1 MGTAVV
7 GVDACPRGWVFVVL
21 RGSRAEAGFIPTI
34 DRLAAEAPG
43 VTVIGVDIPIGL
55 VERGHRA
62 ADLAGRKALGS
73 RSSTLFLTPVRAA
86 VEAADHAQ
94 ASAIEMTVNGV
105 GTSRQAFG
113 LSARIL
119 EVERWLSE
127 APCDVL
133 EVHPELS
140 FASMTGA
147 VLPTSK
153 RTWSGAVARRRA
165 LSAAGV
171 DLSTLDPTR
180 TGPAAVDD
188 VLDAAAVAW
197 SARRAARGQARTL
210 PDPPV
215 LLPCGRSM
223 AITI

>member
-1 MGTAVV
+1 MDAAVV
-7 GVDACPRGWVFVVL
+7 GVDACPRGWVFVTL
-21 RGSRAEAGFIPTI
+21 RAGHAEAGFVPTI
-34 DRLAAEAPG
+34 DALSMAAAG
-43 VTVIGVDIPIGL
+43 AQVIGVDIPIGL

-62 ADLAGRKALGS
+62 PDVAGRKALGS

-94 ASAIEMTVNGV
+94 ASAIELAINGV

-119 EVERWLSE
+119 EVERWLAD

-140 FASMTGA
+140 FAAMTGG
-147 VLPTSK
+147 VLRSSK
-153 RTWSGAVARRRA
+153 RTWTGAVARQRA
-165 LSAAGV
+165 LAAAGV
-171 DLSTLDPTR
+171 DLSNVDPAM
-180 TGPAAVDD
+180 TGPASVDD

-197 SARRAARGQARTL
+197 SAWRAARGQARTL

-215 LLPCGRSM
+215 TLSSGRLM
-223 AITI
+223 AITV

>member
-1 MGTAVV
+1 METAVV

-21 RGSRAEAGFIPTI
+21 RGLRAEAGFIPKI
-34 DRLAAEAPG
+34 DRLPAAAPG
-43 VTVIGVDIPIGL
+43 ATVIGVDIPIGL
-55 VERGHRA
+55 VESGHRA

-94 ASAIEMTVNGV
+94 ASAIELKVNGV

-119 EVERWLSE
+119 EVEQWLSD

-140 FASMTGA
+140 FAAMTGA
-147 VLPTSK
+147 VLSTSK
-153 RTWSGAVARRRA
+153 RTWSGAVARERA
-165 LSAAGV
+165 LSAAGI
-171 DLSTLDPTR
+171 DLSTVDPAL
-180 TGPAAVDD
+180 TGPASVDD

-197 SARRAARGQARTL
+197 SARRAAQGRSRTL

-215 LLPCGRSM
+215 LLPFGRRM
-223 AITI
+223 AITV